1 LGRSNEPVAAI
12 LQPSDKGEK
21 YVAADGL
28 VFWASGEEASI
39 SLHDGKKAVC
49 HLK

>member
-1 LGRSNEPVAAI
+1 MFQRQEVGRLVP
-12 LQPSDKGEK
+12 LRPRP
-21 YVAADGL
+21 DGL